1 MEPLAHQGDVY
12 SASFAAVP
20 HVIEALAI
28 DPPNAD
34 SAYFQFPAWVEICRV
49 RNSAAVPNDLRDA
62 YFGSL
67 NRLPTLAAAAAAVP
81 WDDSRLA
88 CVLSAIAAAR
98 GHAEIA
104 EVVLETSSDNA
115 EGLLEW
121 LREQ

>member
-1 MEPLAHQGDVY
+1 MQK
-12 SASFAAVP
+12 
-20 HVIEALAI
+20 
-28 DPPNAD
+28 
-34 SAYFQFPAWVEICRV
+34 
-49 RNSAAVPNDLRDA
+49 SAAVPNDLRDT
-62 YFGSL
+62 YFESL
-67 NRLPTLAAAAAAVP
+67 NRLPTLAAAAAAMP

-115 EGLLEW
+115 ERLLEW